1 MCPLILT
8 DLQLWSRK
16 EGGMSARGAVIVD
29 YETGNL
35 GSLRNMLKRLGVEAE
50 ISGEPSILSQAS
62 VIFLPGVGAYD
73 RGMGNLNRLGLV
85 PLLDD
90 LVLKRRVP
98 VLGICLGMQLL
109 CGGSEEG
116 DLQGLGW
123 IPGRCVRFRE
133 SPGVRI
139 PLMGWRPVIP
149 RKSDA
154 LLDDMDPKARFYF
167 VHSYHLVCEDP
178 SDVVATGEHG
188 GPFVCAVSRGN
199 IRGVQ
204 FHPEKSLRH
213 GMKVLENFCRGC
225 GLL

>member
-1 MCPLILT
+1 
-8 DLQLWSRK
+8 
-16 EGGMSARGAVIVD
+16 MSAKGAVIVD

-50 ISGEPSILSQAS
+50 ISGDPSALSRAS
-62 VIFLPGVGAYD
+62 AIFLPGVGAYD
-73 RGMGNLNRLGLV
+73 RGMGNLNRLGLAV
-85 PLLDD
+85 LLND

-116 DLQGLGW
+116 DLRGLGW

-133 SPGVRI
+133 APGRRV
-139 PLMGWRPVIP
+139 PLMGWRSVAP
-149 RKSDA
+149 RKPDA

-167 VHSYHLVCEDP
+167 VHSYHMVCEDP
-178 SDVVATGEHG
+178 ADVLATSDYGD
-188 GPFVCAVSRGN
+188 PFVCAVSRGN

-213 GMKVLENFCRGC
+213 GMRVLENFCRGC